1 MRRCNNAISVLLLG
15 CLAAFGQVNQT
26 QQAPI
31 KDDDT
36 TTFRS
41 DTRLVILPATV
52 VDRSGRLVTDL
63 PQKAFKVYENGIEQP
78 IKIFRREDVP
88 ISLGM
93 IVDNSGSMRNK
104 RQKVESSAMTLV
116 KASNPEDEVFIVNF
130 NDEAFL
136 DQPFTNKLKDLEH
149 GLAKI
154 DSRGGTAMRDAVRM
168 SIDYLK
174 ENGKKDKKVLL
185 VITDGDDNN
194 SSGTLENLVKAAQQ
208 TEILIYSIGLLSEE
222 EKREAK
228 RAKRALESIAEATG
242 GHAYFPKGIEDV
254 DKIAQQ
260 VAHEIRNQYVIGYS
274 PTNPALDGSFR
285 QIRVIANGP
294 GKPIVRTRSGYY
306 ATPEKQQGSPKPAS
320 AKASGF

>member
-1 MRRCNNAISVLLLG
+1 MHRRSKQALGIFLIASAISFAQQPP
-15 CLAAFGQVNQT
+15 LA
-26 QQAPI
+26 QAPV
-31 KDDDT
+31 KDDET

-41 DTRLVILPATV
+41 DTRLVLLPATV
-52 VDRSGRLVTDL
+52 VDKSGKLITDL
-63 PQKAFKVYENGIEQP
+63 GQKAFKVYENGVEQP
-78 IKIFRREDVP
+78 IKVFRREDVP
-88 ISLGM
+88 ISLGI

-104 RQKVESSAMTLV
+104 RQKVESSALTLV
-116 KASNPEDEVFIVNF
+116 KASNPDDEVFIVNF

-136 DQPFTNKLKDLEH
+136 DQPFTNKIKELEQ

-194 SSGTLENLVKAAQQ
+194 SSGTLENLVRAAQQ
-208 TEILIYSIGLLSEE
+208 NEVLVYTIGLLSEE

-228 RAKRALESIAEATG
+228 RAKRALDAITEATG
-242 GHAYFPKGIEDV
+242 GHAYYPKEVGEV

-294 GKPIVRTRSGYY
+294 GRPVVRTRSGYY
-306 ATPEKQQGSPKPAS
+306 ATPDKQQSPKS
-320 AKASGF
+320 AKVKPSGS